1 MFNYFI
7 NGLMSHLCMMDV
19 NLKTYLSMPFYDD
32 ILKKKKNKLTTL
44 SNAMYLASIMEK
56 TLELIFIKRTLQAI
70 LKENKTTLI
79 V

>member
-32 ILKKKKNKLTTL
+32 ILKKKKLTTL
-44 SNAMYLASIMEK
+44 SNARYLASIMEK

>member
-1 MFNYFI
+1 
-7 NGLMSHLCMMDV
+7 MSHLWMMDMK
-19 NLKTYLSMPFYDD
+19 LKTYLSMPFYDD
-32 ILKKKKNKLTTL
+32 ILKKKKLTTL
-44 SNAMYLASIMEK
+44 SNARYLASIMEK